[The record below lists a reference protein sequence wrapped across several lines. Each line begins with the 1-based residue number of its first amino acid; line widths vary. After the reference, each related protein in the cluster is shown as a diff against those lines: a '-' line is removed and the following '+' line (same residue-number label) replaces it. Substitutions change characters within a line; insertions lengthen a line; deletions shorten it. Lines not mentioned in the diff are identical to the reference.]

1 MQIGSASP
9 TFGNSTLSQV
19 VNDAA
24 TIRRLLDDLTR
35 QAGDGLVADT
45 YAGLGAA
52 AAIPL
57 SLGSAVEEATTWQA
71 NTEAATG
78 PLQTAQSA
86 LAQINDI
93 ATHFFSQTAALN
105 GINATAID
113 TTAAG
118 ARDALSQLS
127 SLLNSKY
134 GNIYVF
140 SGTDSANPPIPGD
153 ILTSGMVTSIATAV
167 ANLQTGGAAATI
179 ASTLAAAGSNAATV
193 SPFSASLSQPATTLQ
208 GARTLVA
215 AGPGAPVPI
224 GVLASA
230 NGDIAS
236 TGSSTTGSYIRDI
249 MRALATIGSLS
260 GSQASASGLAALVQD
275 AHTCLG
281 DAISALNGDMGVM
294 GNRQAALQTRK
305 TSLNDTVTA
314 LQGQISTVKDV
325 DMAATLSHLTATQA
339 QLQASYQL
347 LNTVRSLSLA
357 SVLSG

>member
-1 MQIGSASP
+1 MQIGSSSQ

-19 VNDAA
+19 VNDVA
-24 TIRRLLDDLTR
+24 TVRRQLDVLTR

-45 YAGLGAA
+45 YSGLGAA

-57 SLGSAVEEATTWQA
+57 SLGSAVDEATTWQA
-71 NTEAATG
+71 NTQAAAG
-78 PLQTAQSA
+78 PMQTAQSA
-86 LAQINDI
+86 LAQISDI

-113 TTAAG
+113 TTAAS
-118 ARDALSQLS
+118 ARDALTQLS
-127 SLLNSKY
+127 GLLNSKF
-134 GNIYVF
+134 GDTYVF

-167 ANLQTGGAAATI
+167 ANLGSGGAAVTV
-179 ASTLAAAGSNAATV
+179 ASTLAIASSNLATI
-193 SPFSASLSQPATTLQ
+193 SPFSTGLSQPAATLQ
-208 GARTLVA
+208 GSRPLVV
-215 AGPGAPVPI
+215 AGPGAPVPT

-260 GSQASASGLAALVQD
+260 GSQVSTPGLDTLVQD
-275 AHTCLG
+275 VHTSLG
-281 DAISALNGDMGVM
+281 DAISALNGDAGVM
-294 GNRQAALQTRK
+294 GNRQATLQARQL
-305 TSLNDTVTA
+305 SLDDTVTA
-314 LQGQISTVKDV
+314 LQGQIASVKDV
-325 DMAATLSHLTATQA
+325 DMAATLSHLTATQT

-347 LNTVRSLSLA
+347 LNTLRSLSLA